1 MKRLLTGIL
10 SPFLI
15 FCMFCSGNKLEAAQ
29 AYPVKHINFIV
40 PGEAGSDVDIMSR
53 SFVERLSPLLG
64 QPIMI
69 VNKPG
74 AGSSIGY
81 REVYG
86 AKPDGYTI
94 GSAPTT
100 IVANKLQGISP
111 FDHRDLSI
119 MGTFYSLGPTIVAST
134 KTKRPFKTIEE
145 VVAFAKSHPG
155 EVSISCSAVGNLWW
169 IATMAFQAA
178 TGLDFNVIPQPGAA
192 AFVVTQVAGGHTDLG
207 VLALPSAKPQIVG
220 GNFRLLAVF
229 TPQRVAKPFDNFPTL
244 KELGYDAEMETT
256 CTLIGPPKMPK
267 DIVDKLAKA
276 SEKAVSDPA
285 YQKFAFEKTVTPI
298 YLSPDKALQYL
309 DKQRIVYR
317 SIMEKAG
324 ILKEK

>member
-1 MKRLLTGIL
+1 MKRRSIGIL
-10 SPFLI
+10 SVLLI
-15 FCMFCSGNKLEAAQ
+15 FCMSGSANRVEAAET
-29 AYPVKHINFIV
+29 YPVKPVTFII
-40 PGEAGSDVDIMSR
+40 PFEAGADGDILAR
-53 SFVERLSPLLG
+53 QFVKELLPILG
-64 QPIMI
+64 QPIMV

-100 IVANKLQGISP
+100 LVSNKLLGLLP
-111 FDHRDLSI
+111 FDHRDLTI

-134 KTKRPFKTIEE
+134 KTQRPFKTIEE
-145 VVAFAKSHPG
+145 VIAFAKANPE
-155 EVSISCSAVGNLWW
+155 EVSISAAAVGQLWW
-169 IATMAFQAA
+169 TATMAFQAA
-178 TGLDFNVIPQPGAA
+178 TGVKFNVIPQAGAA
-192 AFVVTQVAGGHTDLG
+192 GFIIVQVAGGHTDLG
-207 VLALPSAKPQIVG
+207 VIGLAAGKPQIEA
-220 GNFRLLAVF
+220 GNIRLLAVM
-229 TPQRVAKPFDNFPTL
+229 TSKRAPEPYHNAPTL
-244 KELGYDAEMETT
+244 KELGYDVDIEST

-276 SEKAVSDPA
+276 TEKAVNNPA
-285 YQKFAFEKTVTPI
+285 YQKFLIERTVTPI

-309 DKQRIVYR
+309 NEQRTIYR
-317 SIMEKAG
+317 SVMDKAG